1 MAQNSEKIAKPRGK
15 GRPFKK
21 GEVANP
27 GGRPKKKKDLTRR
40 CRQYIDTAGLER
52 LIFIAQYGK
61 NGESID
67 ALQILLS
74 YAYGRPTS
82 QDKLEL
88 AGAVSTSI
96 TLKWAG
102 NPA

>member
-1 MAQNSEKIAKPRGK
+1 MSAENNMKTAKKPRGK
-15 GRPFKK
+15 PFLP
-21 GEVANP
+21 GVSGNA

-40 CRQYIDTAGLER
+40 CRQYIDTDGLER

-74 YAYGRPTS
+74 YAYGRPVS
-82 QDKLEL
+82 SDKLEVTGTGG
-88 AGAVSTSI
+88 GAIV
-96 TLKWAG
+96 LRWQ
-102 NPA
+102 N